1 MKKTLILSK
10 KFFPTLTTKVVRITI
25 EGEYENEVN
34 EVVKVLKNLHNYYIR
49 EVGDEK

>member
-10 KFFPTLTTKVVRITI
+10 KFFPTLTTEVLKVTI

-34 EVVKVLKNLHNYYIR
+34 EVAKVLKNLHNYYIR